1 MNNTYASDSEKRSF
15 CSMEQLTLDATRLL
29 PSMIKVTC
37 TMEGDVRIQYPRL
50 SDPLK

>member
-15 CSMEQLTLDATRLL
+15 CSLEQLTLDATRLL
-29 PSMIKVTC
+29 PGMIKVTC
-37 TMEGDVRIQYPRL
+37 TMEETFGSSNPL